1 MIKDAAIL
9 EANLRDQLT
18 RTSDWLKFAET
29 KNAALLT
36 FSSAWLLAMGNLAY
50 GSMSATEHVRVAIA
64 WAAPFVFIAGTL
76 AIVSILP
83 GIPFFRKKSP
93 GPNLLFYDNIRS
105 NSGKLLRDNVRARY
119 VDGDTH
125 SDAYLEDLATQVA
138 INSQIASRKFRLFR
152 WGASSTLL
160 SIGVFF
166 TFAYGSFLFG
176 FVIRLFH

>member
-1 MIKDAAIL
+1 MLKDAAIL
-9 EANLRDQLT
+9 ETNLRDQLT

-50 GSMSATEHVRVAIA
+50 GSTTATEEVRVAIA

-76 AIVSILP
+76 AIISILP
-83 GIPFFRKKSP
+83 GLPFFRDKLP

-105 NSGKLLRDNVRARY
+105 ASGKLLRDKIRARY
-119 VDGDTH
+119 VDDTAC
-125 SDAYLEDLATQVA
+125 SDAYLEDLASQVA
-138 INSQIASRKFRLFR
+138 INSQIASKKFRLFR
-152 WGASSTLL
+152 WGASSILL

-166 TFAYGSFLFG
+166 AFAYGSFLFP
-176 FVIRLFH
+176 FVIGFFK